1 MNKKLHIATVA
12 LFAAA
17 VSFAQE
23 AEMEEATQIT
33 PEEAVVVN
41 EDLAIKVDETVV
53 AEDTA
58 TLIEKKFDEFRVS
71 KQETNPN
78 WDWGTPDEK
87 GDVYIRAEYA
97 VDLDSTQPE
106 FIKARWFAFEKA
118 YTRALADYIIDTYGK
133 FVGNTISSEFGD
145 DSTGA
150 TDIADKPSAT
160 LREKIGMLAEA
171 KVDKALAAEGVPESQ
186 YKGKDIVAKKELAHD
201 VLMKSMAKRAIR
213 DSSGC
218 IPIKSFEAYND
229 TNYRVGVIIK
239 GGPQCKSLAKCFRMK
254 KRPMLVKEGK
264 SWKALRPSDEDMLQE
279 FGVRLYFDETGT
291 PSLLSYGQ
299 FGTSYTGK
307 NNSMRE
313 RFEKQA
319 KHQATMLAD
328 SKIAE
333 FINSMMDATDESPDI
348 GIDMQDAILAF
359 SDDTSK
365 EENKISMMDK
375 YRKGFK
381 LNTNIDM
388 AGITTVYGP
397 KMITHP
403 SGHKV
408 AVVVRRWSFA
418 QVDSIKEMERLERET
433 EKAGGV
439 VPVPK
444 PTAPKGGSGVRS
456 GATYDF

>member
-1 MNKKLHIATVA
+1 MKMYIAM
-12 LFAAA
+12 AAA
-17 VSFAQE
+17 VAISASFAQE
-23 AEMEEATQIT
+23 AAPDAAAQIT
-33 PEEAVVVN
+33 PEAAVAVNQDLAVKVNEAVM
-41 EDLAIKVDETVV
+41 

-58 TLIEKKFDEFRVS
+58 KLLEEKFEEFRAA

-87 GDVYIRAEYA
+87 GDVYIRAEYS

-118 YTRALADYIIDTYGK
+118 YTRAVADYIIDTYGR
-133 FVGNTISSEFGD
+133 FVGQTISSEFGD

-150 TDIADKPSAT
+150 ADIASKPSAT
-160 LREKIGMLAEA
+160 LSEKIGMLAEA

-186 YKGKDIVAKKELAHD
+186 YKGKDLVAKKELAHD
-201 VLMKSMAKRAIR
+201 VLTKSMAKRAVR

-229 TNYRVGVIIK
+229 TNYRVGVVIK

-254 KRPMLVKEGK
+254 KRPMLVREGK
-264 SWKALRPSDEDMLQE
+264 SWKDLRPSDKDMLQE

-328 SKIAE
+328 SKISE
-333 FINSMMDATDESPDI
+333 FINSMMDATDDSPQI
-348 GIDMQDAILAF
+348 GTEMQDAISAF
-359 SDDTSK
+359 SDDTVS
-365 EENKISMMDK
+365 EDNKISIMDK
-375 YRKGFK
+375 YRKSFK
-381 LNTNIDM
+381 LTTNMDM

-397 KMITHP
+397 KMIKHR
-403 SGHKV
+403 SGHNV

-418 QVDSIKEMERLERET
+418 QVDSIKEMERLERDADKT
-433 EKAGGV
+433 GGV
-439 VPVPK
+439 VPP
-444 PTAPKGGSGVRS
+444 PRPNAPKGGSGVRS